1 MLLIGSE
8 AAKFHYK
15 DFREPKDI
23 DVITDMQ
30 ELNSWFKLNKDNV
43 VSLLP
48 NEQCTKYKAKL
59 VSGKQVEFELAEQRA
74 TGYDLLQDSK
84 DPDCYA
90 IYTPIFHKELNFEVK
105 VAPLEILMAI
115 KRSHLEFQIHWTKNI
130 QDYHWLKDKFS
141 KNHVWGIHYR
151 EFLWLEELTKKRTKE
166 TQAWYKKPKIDLD
179 MSNEDF
185 FKKSQ
190 KSLGRIYNHDDI
202 HKVVMFYDEP
212 MYMKI
217 KEDQTKAKCSKKL
230 FFKLSREDQIK
241 CVQEEAMVI
250 ALERVIIPALEKD
263 PSAIILGDYV
273 YETAIMRICTTLTK
287 GWFRDFAIENY
298 PSLFSTYDPDGLCE
312 APIDFINKFKDAKLQ
327 KIKE

>member
-15 DFREPKDI
+15 DFREPHDI
-23 DVITDMQ
+23 DVITNMQ
-30 ELNSWFKLNKDNV
+30 ELNNWFKLNKDNV
-43 VSLLP
+43 VSLMP

-59 VSGKQVEFELAEQRA
+59 VSGKQVEFELAEHRA
-74 TGYDLLQDSK
+74 TGHELLFSSKIDSSF
-84 DPDCYA
+84 
-90 IYTPIFHKELNFEVK
+90 ISSFHGELNCEVK
-105 VAPLEILMAI
+105 VAPPAVLLAI

-130 QDYHWLKDKFS
+130 QDYHWLKNCFS
-141 KNHVWGIHYR
+141 PIVFSNIYEK
-151 EFLWLEELTKKRTKE
+151 LWNMSKARTKE

-230 FFKLSREDQIK
+230 FFKLSQEDRIK

-263 PSAIILGDYV
+263 PKAIMLGDYV

-287 GWFRDFAIENY
+287 GWFRDFTIENY
-298 PSLFSTYDPDGLCE
+298 PSLFSTYDPVGLSE